1 MCKRIMILFLTGM
14 LIATVGCG
22 NKADNSEEITEESA
36 VDEST
41 ADSDS
46 IEAEAEM
53 EEELN
58 NVEDETES
66 EQTVFE
72 KAELTCAL
80 PDGFEPHPDEEGL
93 YVYKSYPKD
102 LSTISYVISESDNEA
117 SDITKEKFKEM
128 LEADYMEVYGDEVI
142 INITEYKN
150 IKVDGR
156 SGLRIMF
163 DCEFKGQEYEQLMY
177 MLFNGNET
185 HILNFTQEKDGK
197 WMDEFLACG
206 DSLAFESLES

>member
-1 MCKRIMILFLTGM
+1 MCKRIIMLLLTGM

-36 VDEST
+36 VDSST

-46 IEAEAEM
+46 IEM
-53 EEELN
+53 ESENKEELN
-58 NVEDETES
+58 NIEDETES
-66 EQTVFE
+66 EQTVFKE
-72 KAELTCAL
+72 AELACSL
-80 PDGFEPHPDEEGL
+80 PDGFEPHSDEEGL
-93 YVYKSYPKD
+93 YVYKTYPKD
-102 LSTISYVISESDNEA
+102 ISTISYVISESDEDI
-117 SDITKEKFKEM
+117 SDITEEKFTEM
-128 LEADYMEVYGDEVI
+128 LEADYIEAYGDEAI
-142 INITEYKN
+142 INITEFKD

-156 SGLRIMF
+156 KGLRIIL

-206 DSLAFESLES
+206 DSLSFE

>member
-1 MCKRIMILFLTGM
+1 MCKRIMMLLLTGM

-22 NKADNSEEITEESA
+22 NKADNSEEITGESA
-36 VDEST
+36 VEEST

-46 IEAEAEM
+46 IETESEN

-58 NVEDETES
+58 NVEDEAES

-72 KAELTCAL
+72 EAELACSL

-93 YVYKSYPKD
+93 YVYKTYPKD
-102 LSTISYVISESDNEA
+102 ISTISYVISESDEDI
-117 SDITKEKFKEM
+117 SDISKEAFKEM
-128 LEADYMEVYGDEVI
+128 LEADYMEAYGDEVI
-142 INITEYKN
+142 INITEFKD

-156 SGLRIMF
+156 KGLRIML

-177 MLFNGNET
+177 ILFNGNEA
-185 HILNFTQEKDGK
+185 HILNFTQEKGGK

-206 DSLAFESLES
+206 DSLTFE